1 MKKQTFEILPV
12 SPEEKKHLIG
22 LSYNEIGDIL
32 QAKDFSTTKYKKQD
46 IRYKD
51 SKLSTNVMR

>member
-1 MKKQTFEILPV
+1 MRW
-12 SPEEKKHLIG
+12 
-22 LSYNEIGDIL
+22 
-32 QAKDFSTTKYKKQD
+32 KDFLTTKYKKHD

>member
-12 SPEEKKHLIG
+12 SPEERKYLIS

-46 IRYKD
+46 IRYTD

>member
-1 MKKQTFEILPV
+1 MRW
-12 SPEEKKHLIG
+12 
-22 LSYNEIGDIL
+22 
-32 QAKDFSTTKYKKQD
+32 KDFSTTKYKKQD

>member
-1 MKKQTFEILPV
+1 MRW
-12 SPEEKKHLIG
+12 
-22 LSYNEIGDIL
+22 
-32 QAKDFSTTKYKKQD
+32 KDFLTTKYKKLD